1 MYTIKK
7 FLKNMISVNP
17 SSEEKQTFE
26 EKRRQMVRTQL
37 MSRDIVDE
45 KVLRAMAKVPR
56 HEFLPAELWNRAYDD
71 TPLPIGENQ
80 TISQPYI
87 VAYMIQALSLEK
99 GDRVLEVGTG
109 SGYQAALLAEIY
121 EEIYTVEVRPQ
132 LARKALA
139 KLTELG
145 YGDRVKIHIANG
157 SLGYEE
163 EAPFDGIIVAAATF
177 NIPEPL
183 IDQLA
188 EKGKIII
195 PIGGKELQ
203 TLVRATKINGKLTEE
218 ELFKCMFVPLVRKEF
233 ENNN

>member
-7 FLKNMISVNP
+7 FLKNMISANP
-17 SSEEKQTFE
+17 SFEEKQTFE
-26 EKRRQMVRTQL
+26 EKRRQMVKTQL
-37 MSRDIVDE
+37 MSRGIVDE

-56 HEFLPAELWNRAYDD
+56 HEFLPAELWDRAYDD

-87 VAYMIQALSLEK
+87 VAYMIQALSLKK
-99 GDRVLEVGTG
+99 GDRILEVGTG
-109 SGYQAALLAEIY
+109 SGYQTALLAEIH

-132 LARKALA
+132 LAQKALA
-139 KLTELG
+139 KLNELG
-145 YGDRVKIHIANG
+145 YGDRVKIHIADD

-195 PIGGKELQ
+195 PIGGRELQ
-203 TLVRATKINGKLTEE
+203 TLVRATKINGKLAEE
-218 ELFKCMFVPLVRKEF
+218 EFFKCMFVSLVRKGF
-233 ENNN
+233 GNN

>member
-7 FLKNMISVNP
+7 FLKNMISANP
-17 SSEEKQTFE
+17 SFEEKQTFE
-26 EKRRQMVRTQL
+26 EKRRQMVKTQL
-37 MSRDIVDE
+37 MSRGIVDE
-45 KVLRAMAKVPR
+45 QVLRAMAKVPR
-56 HEFLPAELWNRAYDD
+56 HEFLPAELWDRAYDD

-87 VAYMIQALSLEK
+87 VAYMIQALSLKK
-99 GDRVLEVGTG
+99 GDRILEVGTG
-109 SGYQAALLAEIY
+109 SGYQTALLAEIH

-132 LARKALA
+132 LAQKALA
-139 KLTELG
+139 KLNELG
-145 YGDRVKIHIANG
+145 YGDRVKIHIADD

-195 PIGGKELQ
+195 PIGGRELQ
-203 TLVRATKINGKLTEE
+203 TLVRATKINGKLAEE
-218 ELFKCMFVPLVRKEF
+218 EFFKCMFVPLVRKGF
-233 ENNN
+233 GNN

>member
-1 MYTIKK
+1 
-7 FLKNMISVNP
+7 MISANP
-17 SSEEKQTFE
+17 SSEEGQTFE

-45 KVLRAMAKVPR
+45 KVLCAMAKVPR
-56 HEFLPAELWNRAYDD
+56 HEFLPEELWDRAYDD
-71 TPLPIGENQ
+71 TPLPIGEDQ

-87 VAYMIQALSLEK
+87 VAYMIQALSLKK

-109 SGYQAALLAEIY
+109 SGYQTALLAEIH

-132 LARKALA
+132 LAQKALA
-139 KLTELG
+139 KLNELG
-145 YGDRVKIHIANG
+145 YGDRVKIHIADG

-177 NIPEPL
+177 NIPEQL

-188 EKGKIII
+188 ENGKIII
-195 PIGGKELQ
+195 PIGGRELQ
-203 TLVRATKINGKLTEE
+203 TLVRATKIDGKLTEE
-218 ELFKCMFVPLVRKEF
+218 ELFKCMFVPLVRKDF
-233 ENNN
+233 ENN

>member
-1 MYTIKK
+1 
-7 FLKNMISVNP
+7 MISANP
-17 SSEEKQTFE
+17 SFEEKQTFE
-26 EKRRQMVRTQL
+26 EKRRQMVKTQL
-37 MSRDIVDE
+37 MSRGIVDE

-56 HEFLPAELWNRAYDD
+56 HEFLPAELWDRAYDD

-87 VAYMIQALSLEK
+87 VAYMIQALSLKK
-99 GDRVLEVGTG
+99 GDRILEVGTG
-109 SGYQAALLAEIY
+109 SGYQTALLAEIH

-132 LARKALA
+132 LAQKALA
-139 KLTELG
+139 KLNELG
-145 YGDRVKIHIANG
+145 YGDRAKIHIADD

-195 PIGGKELQ
+195 PIGGRELQ
-203 TLVRATKINGKLTEE
+203 TLVRATKINGKLAEE
-218 ELFKCMFVPLVRKEF
+218 EFFKCMFVPLVRKGF
-233 ENNN
+233 ENN

>member
-1 MYTIKK
+1 
-7 FLKNMISVNP
+7 MISANP
-17 SSEEKQTFE
+17 SSEEGQTFE
-26 EKRRQMVRTQL
+26 EKRRKMVQTQL

-56 HEFLPAELWNRAYDD
+56 HEFLPAELWDKAYDD
-71 TPLPIGENQ
+71 TPLPIEENQ

-87 VAYMIQALSLEK
+87 VAYMIQALSLKK
-99 GDRVLEVGTG
+99 GDRILEVGTG
-109 SGYQAALLAEIY
+109 SGYQTALLAEIH

-132 LARKALA
+132 LAQKALA
-139 KLTELG
+139 KLNELG
-145 YGDRVKIHIANG
+145 YGDRVKIHIADD

-195 PIGGKELQ
+195 PIGGRELQ
-203 TLVRATKINGKLTEE
+203 TLVRATKINGKLAEE
-218 ELFKCMFVPLVRKEF
+218 EFFKCMFVPLVRKGF
-233 ENNN
+233 ENN

>member
-26 EKRRQMVRTQL
+26 EKRRQMVQTQL

-56 HEFLPAELWNRAYDD
+56 HEFLPAELWNRDYDD
-71 TPLPIGENQ
+71 TPLPIGENP

-87 VAYMIQALSLEK
+87 VAYMIQALSLKK

>member
-7 FLKNMISVNP
+7 FLKNMISAKP
-17 SSEEKQTFE
+17 SSEEKHTFE
-26 EKRRQMVRTQL
+26 EKRRQMVQTQL

-45 KVLRAMAKVPR
+45 EVLRAMAKVPR
-56 HEFLPAELWNRAYDD
+56 HEFLPPELWNRAYDD
-71 TPLPIGENQ
+71 TPLPIAENQ

-87 VAYMIQALSLEK
+87 VAYMIQALSLK
-99 GDRVLEVGTG
+99 RGDKVLEVGTG
-109 SGYQAALLAEIY
+109 SGYQTALLAEIH
-121 EEIYTVEVRPQ
+121 EEVYTVEVRPQ
-132 LARKALA
+132 LASKALA
-139 KLTELG
+139 RLNELG
-145 YGDRVKIHIANG
+145 YGDRVKIHIADG

-177 NIPEPL
+177 NIPEQL

-195 PIGGKELQ
+195 PIGGSELQ

-218 ELFKCMFVPLVRKEF
+218 EFFKCMFVPLVRKEF
-233 ENNN
+233 ENN

>member
-1 MYTIKK
+1 MYTIKE
-7 FLKNMISVNP
+7 FLKNMISANP
-17 SSEEKQTFE
+17 SFEEKQTFE
-26 EKRRQMVRTQL
+26 EKRRQMVQTQL
-37 MSRDIVDE
+37 MSRGIVDE
-45 KVLRAMAKVPR
+45 QVLRAMAKVPR
-56 HEFLPAELWNRAYDD
+56 HEFLPAELWDRAYDD

-87 VAYMIQALSLEK
+87 VAYMIQALSLKK
-99 GDRVLEVGTG
+99 GDRILEVGTG
-109 SGYQAALLAEIY
+109 SGYQTALLAEIH

-132 LARKALA
+132 LAQKALA
-139 KLTELG
+139 KLNELG
-145 YGDRVKIHIANG
+145 YGDRVKIHIADD

-195 PIGGKELQ
+195 PIGGRELQ
-203 TLVRATKINGKLTEE
+203 TLVRATKINGKLAEE
-218 ELFKCMFVPLVRKEF
+218 EFFKCMFVPLVRKGF
-233 ENNN
+233 GNN

>member
-1 MYTIKK
+1 
-7 FLKNMISVNP
+7 MISANS

-26 EKRRQMVRTQL
+26 ERRKQMVRTQL
-37 MSRDIVDE
+37 ISRDIVDE

-56 HEFLPAELWNRAYDD
+56 HEFLPAELWDRAYDD

-87 VAYMIQALSLEK
+87 VAYMIQALSLKK

-109 SGYQAALLAEIY
+109 SGYQTALLAEIH

-139 KLTELG
+139 KLNELG

-195 PIGGKELQ
+195 PIGGRELQ

-233 ENNN
+233 ENN

>member
-1 MYTIKK
+1 
-7 FLKNMISVNP
+7 MISANP
-17 SSEEKQTFE
+17 SFEEKQTFE
-26 EKRRQMVRTQL
+26 EKRRQMVKTQL
-37 MSRDIVDE
+37 MSRGIVDE

-56 HEFLPAELWNRAYDD
+56 HEFLPAELWDRAYDD

-87 VAYMIQALSLEK
+87 VAYMIQALSLKK
-99 GDRVLEVGTG
+99 GDRILEVGTG
-109 SGYQAALLAEIY
+109 SGYQTALLAEIH

-132 LARKALA
+132 LAQKALA
-139 KLTELG
+139 KLNELG
-145 YGDRVKIHIANG
+145 YGDRVKIHIADD

-195 PIGGKELQ
+195 PIGGRELQ
-203 TLVRATKINGKLTEE
+203 TLVLATKINGKLAEE
-218 ELFKCMFVPLVRKEF
+218 EFFKCMFVPLVRKGF
-233 ENNN
+233 ENN

>member
-7 FLKNMISVNP
+7 FLKNMISANP
-17 SSEEKQTFE
+17 SFEEKQTFE
-26 EKRRQMVRTQL
+26 EKRRQMVKTQL
-37 MSRDIVDE
+37 MSRGIVDE

-56 HEFLPAELWNRAYDD
+56 HEFLPAELWDRAYDD

-87 VAYMIQALSLEK
+87 VAYMIQALSLKK
-99 GDRVLEVGTG
+99 GDRILEVGTG
-109 SGYQAALLAEIY
+109 SGYQTALLAEIH

-132 LARKALA
+132 LAQKALA
-139 KLTELG
+139 KLNELG
-145 YGDRVKIHIANG
+145 YGDRVKIHIDDD

-195 PIGGKELQ
+195 PIGGRELQ
-203 TLVRATKINGKLTEE
+203 TLVRATKINGKLAEE
-218 ELFKCMFVPLVRKEF
+218 EFFKCMFVPLVREGF
-233 ENNN
+233 ENN

>member
-7 FLKNMISVNP
+7 YLKNMISANS
-17 SSEEKQTFE
+17 SSEEKQTFGE
-26 EKRRQMVRTQL
+26 RRKQMVRTQL
-37 MSRDIVDE
+37 ISRDIVDE

-56 HEFLPAELWNRAYDD
+56 HEFLPAELWDRAYDD

-87 VAYMIQALSLEK
+87 VAYMIQALSLKK

-109 SGYQAALLAEIY
+109 SGYQTALLAEIL

-139 KLTELG
+139 KLNELG
-145 YGDRVKIHIANG
+145 YGGRVKIHIANG

-188 EKGKIII
+188 EKGRIII
-195 PIGGKELQ
+195 PIGGRELQ
-203 TLVRATKINGKLTEE
+203 TLVRATKINGQLIEE
-218 ELFKCMFVPLVRKEF
+218 DLFKCMFVPLVRKEF
-233 ENNN
+233 ENN

>member
-87 VAYMIQALSLEK
+87 VAYMIQALSLKK

>member
-1 MYTIKK
+1 
-7 FLKNMISVNP
+7 MISTNP

-26 EKRRQMVRTQL
+26 EKRRQMVQTQL

-56 HEFLPAELWNRAYDD
+56 HEFLPAELWDRAYDD

-87 VAYMIQALSLEK
+87 VAYMIQALSLKK
-99 GDRVLEVGTG
+99 GERVLEVGTG
-109 SGYQAALLAEIY
+109 SGYQTALLAEIH

-132 LARKALA
+132 LAQKALA
-139 KLTELG
+139 KLNELG
-145 YGDRVKIHIANG
+145 YGERVKIHIANG

-188 EKGKIII
+188 EKGRIVI
-195 PIGGKELQ
+195 PIGEKELQ
-203 TLVRATKINGKLTEE
+203 TLVRATKTDGKLAEE

-233 ENNN
+233 ENN

>member
-7 FLKNMISVNP
+7 FLKNMISANP
-17 SSEEKQTFE
+17 SFEEKQTFE
-26 EKRRQMVRTQL
+26 EKRRQMVKTQL
-37 MSRDIVDE
+37 MSRGIVDE

-56 HEFLPAELWNRAYDD
+56 HEFLPAELWDRAYDD

-87 VAYMIQALSLEK
+87 VAYMIQALSLKK
-99 GDRVLEVGTG
+99 GDRILEVGTG
-109 SGYQAALLAEIY
+109 SGYQTALLAEIH

-132 LARKALA
+132 LAQKALA
-139 KLTELG
+139 KLNELG
-145 YGDRVKIHIANG
+145 YGDRVKIHIADD

-195 PIGGKELQ
+195 PIGGRELQ
-203 TLVRATKINGKLTEE
+203 TLVRATKINGKLAEE
-218 ELFKCMFVPLVRKEF
+218 EFFKCMFVPLVREGF
-233 ENNN
+233 ENN

>member
-1 MYTIKK
+1 
-7 FLKNMISVNP
+7 MISANP
-17 SSEEKQTFE
+17 SFEEKQTFE
-26 EKRRQMVRTQL
+26 EKRRQMVKTQL
-37 MSRDIVDE
+37 MSRGIVDE

-56 HEFLPAELWNRAYDD
+56 HEFLPAELWDRAYDD

-87 VAYMIQALSLEK
+87 VAYMIQALSLKK
-99 GDRVLEVGTG
+99 GDRILEVGTG
-109 SGYQAALLAEIY
+109 SGYQTALLAEIH

-132 LARKALA
+132 LAQKALA
-139 KLTELG
+139 KLNELG
-145 YGDRVKIHIANG
+145 YGDRVKIHIADD

-195 PIGGKELQ
+195 PIGGRELQ
-203 TLVRATKINGKLTEE
+203 TLVRATKINGKLAEE
-218 ELFKCMFVPLVRKEF
+218 EFFKCMFVPLVRKGF
-233 ENNN
+233 GNN

>member
-7 FLKNMISVNP
+7 FLKNMISANP
-17 SSEEKQTFE
+17 SFEEKQTFE
-26 EKRRQMVRTQL
+26 EKRRQMVKTQL
-37 MSRDIVDE
+37 MSRGIVDE

-56 HEFLPAELWNRAYDD
+56 HEFLPAELWDRAYDD

-87 VAYMIQALSLEK
+87 VAYMIQALSLKK
-99 GDRVLEVGTG
+99 GDRILEVGTG
-109 SGYQAALLAEIY
+109 SGYQTALLAEIH

-132 LARKALA
+132 LAQKALA
-139 KLTELG
+139 KLNELG
-145 YGDRVKIHIANG
+145 YGDRVKIHIADD

-195 PIGGKELQ
+195 PIGDRELQ
-203 TLVRATKINGKLTEE
+203 TLVRATKINGKLAEE
-218 ELFKCMFVPLVRKEF
+218 EFFKCMFVPLVRKGF
-233 ENNN
+233 ENN

>member
-7 FLKNMISVNP
+7 FLKNMISANP
-17 SSEEKQTFE
+17 SFEEKQTFE
-26 EKRRQMVRTQL
+26 EKRRQMVKTQL
-37 MSRDIVDE
+37 MSRGIVDE

-56 HEFLPAELWNRAYDD
+56 HEFLPAELWDRAYDD

-87 VAYMIQALSLEK
+87 VAYMIQALSLKK
-99 GDRVLEVGTG
+99 GDRILEVGTG
-109 SGYQAALLAEIY
+109 SGYQTALLAEIH

-132 LARKALA
+132 LAQKALA
-139 KLTELG
+139 KLNELG
-145 YGDRVKIHIANG
+145 YGDRVKIHIADD

-188 EKGKIII
+188 EKGKVII
-195 PIGGKELQ
+195 PIGGRELQ
-203 TLVRATKINGKLTEE
+203 TLVRATKINGKLAEE
-218 ELFKCMFVPLVRKEF
+218 EFFKCMFVPLVRKGF
-233 ENNN
+233 ENN

>member
-7 FLKNMISVNP
+7 FLKKMISANP
-17 SSEEKQTFE
+17 SSKEKQTFE

-37 MSRDIVDE
+37 MARDIVDE
-45 KVLRAMAKVPR
+45 KVLRAMGKIPR
-56 HEFLPAELWNRAYDD
+56 HEFLPAELWDRAYDD

-87 VAYMIQALSLEK
+87 VAYMIQALSLKK

-109 SGYQAALLAEIY
+109 SGYQTALLAEIH

-132 LARKALA
+132 LARQALA
-139 KLTELG
+139 KLNELG
-145 YGDRVKIHIANG
+145 YGDRLKIHIADG

-177 NIPEPL
+177 NIPELL

-188 EKGKIII
+188 ENGKIII
-195 PIGGKELQ
+195 PIGSRELQ
-203 TLVRATKINGKLTEE
+203 TLVRATKTDGKLTEE
-218 ELFKCMFVPLVRKEF
+218 ELFKCMFVPLVREEF
-233 ENNN
+233 KNN

>member
-7 FLKNMISVNP
+7 YLKNMISANS
-17 SSEEKQTFE
+17 SSEEKQTFGE
-26 EKRRQMVRTQL
+26 RRKQMVRTQL
-37 MSRDIVDE
+37 ISRDIVDE
-45 KVLRAMAKVPR
+45 KVLRAMVKVPR
-56 HEFLPAELWNRAYDD
+56 HEFLPAELWDRAYDD
-71 TPLPIGENQ
+71 TPLPIGGNQ

-87 VAYMIQALSLEK
+87 VAYMIQALSLKK

-109 SGYQAALLAEIY
+109 SGYQTALLAEIL

-139 KLTELG
+139 KLNELG
-145 YGDRVKIHIANG
+145 YGGRVKIHIANG

-188 EKGKIII
+188 EKGRIII
-195 PIGGKELQ
+195 PIGGRELQ
-203 TLVRATKINGKLTEE
+203 TLVRATKINGKLIEE
-218 ELFKCMFVPLVRKEF
+218 DLFKCMFVPLVRKEF
-233 ENNN
+233 ENN

>member
-1 MYTIKK
+1 MV
-7 FLKNMISVNP
+7 SASP
-17 SSEEKQTFE
+17 SSGEGQSFE
-26 EKRRQMVRTQL
+26 EERRKMVQTQL
-37 MSRDIVDE
+37 VSRDIVDE

-56 HEFLPAELWNRAYDD
+56 HEFLPAELWDRAYDD

-87 VAYMIQALSLEK
+87 VAYMIQALSLKK
-99 GDRVLEVGTG
+99 GDRILEVGTG
-109 SGYQAALLAEIY
+109 SGYQTALLAEIH

-132 LARKALA
+132 LAQKALA
-139 KLTELG
+139 KLNELG
-145 YGDRVKIHIANG
+145 YGDRVKIHIADD

-195 PIGGKELQ
+195 PIGGRELQ
-203 TLVRATKINGKLTEE
+203 TLVRATKINGKLAEE
-218 ELFKCMFVPLVRKEF
+218 EFFKCMFVPLVRKGF
-233 ENNN
+233 ENN

>member
-1 MYTIKK
+1 
-7 FLKNMISVNP
+7 MISANP
-17 SSEEKQTFE
+17 SFEEKQIFE
-26 EKRRQMVRTQL
+26 EKRRQMVKTQL
-37 MSRDIVDE
+37 MSRGIVDE

-56 HEFLPAELWNRAYDD
+56 HEFLPAELWDRAYDD

-87 VAYMIQALSLEK
+87 VAYMIQALSLKK
-99 GDRVLEVGTG
+99 GDRILEVGTG
-109 SGYQAALLAEIY
+109 SGYQTALLAEIH

-132 LARKALA
+132 LAQKALA
-139 KLTELG
+139 KLNELG
-145 YGDRVKIHIANG
+145 YGDRVKIHIADD

-195 PIGGKELQ
+195 PIGGRELQ
-203 TLVRATKINGKLTEE
+203 TLVRATKINGKLAEE
-218 ELFKCMFVPLVRKEF
+218 EFFKCMFVPLVRKGF
-233 ENNN
+233 ENN